1 MAKLEYE
8 QSKDYLPLTMH
19 ELSIAISIVDTAIDQ
34 AARASAGR
42 VSEVEL
48 DVGLLSGIVYEALEF
63 ALGVATKGTI
73 LEETLFRINRVE
85 PVAEC
90 PRCDH
95 LYTPEGM
102 FSQCPECKET
112 GIRLIRGTELK
123 IKSLLVEQNE

>member
-1 MAKLEYE
+1 
-8 QSKDYLPLTMH
+8 MH
-19 ELSIAISIVDTAIDQ
+19 ELSIAISIVDTAIKQ
-34 AARASAGR
+34 AKMASAHR

-48 DVGLLSGIVYEALEF
+48 DIGLLSGIQYESLEF
-63 ALGVATKGTI
+63 ALEVASKDTI

-90 PRCDH
+90 PECGH

-102 FSQCPECKET
+102 YSHCPECHKQ
-112 GIRLIRGTELK
+112 GISMIRGTELQ